1 MESNDDLRSD
11 ERVVTALVKW
21 FNPAKG
27 FGFVAPSDGGDD
39 AFLHLSVV
47 HSAGLRTLRQGAT
60 ITCELADGPKGPQ
73 VSRVVNVDNSSV
85 PEEES
90 DLPSF
95 SVECEIKFFAADKGY
110 GFGVPDGGGADIFI
124 GIGALQKSNLDKLE
138 PGQKVKIKAQDG
150 KKGPMATEVEII
162 ADTKEAESL
171 VENGTKALSDNE
183 TDIDTEEFMNDR
195 ENHEDGN

>member
-1 MESNDDLRSD
+1 MESNNELGSD
-11 ERVVTALVKW
+11 GPLVTALVKW

-27 FGFVAPSDGGDD
+27 FGFVAPSNGGED

-60 ITCELADGPKGPQ
+60 ITCELADSPKGPQ
-73 VSRVVNVDNSSV
+73 VSKVVDVDNSSIT
-85 PEEES
+85 EEVS

-95 SVECEIKFFAADKGY
+95 SVECEIKFFAVDKGY
-110 GFGVPDGGGADIFI
+110 GFGIPDGGGADIFI

-138 PGQKVKIKAQDG
+138 PGQKVRINAEDG

-162 ADTKEAESL
+162 SDVKDLESI
-171 VENGTKALSDNE
+171 VEVSNKVDGDNE
-183 TDIDTEEFMNDR
+183 IEIDSEELTKDS
-195 ENHEDGN
+195 ENSEDNN